1 MIILALDASA
11 SPASAALVKDGQ
23 LIGEYFINIKCTHS
37 QTLMPLVENLLAT
50 TETDKNAIDVF
61 AVNVGPGSFTG
72 VRIGVSAVKGMAMA
86 LNKPCA
92 AVSTLESMAH
102 MALMFDGIVCAVMDA
117 RCSQVYNAL
126 FEIKNGTAVRLT
138 EDRALS
144 IGELKNELEQNYSD
158 RKIMVMGDGTE
169 VVMRTYDVCPNNI
182 IAAPMNIRFQHAS
195 GTAFAAE
202 KKAEKND
209 LTTAAALMPTYLRLP
224 QAQRE
229 LLKKQEAEKQ
239 KEN

>member
-11 SPASAALVKDGQ
+11 SPASVALIKDGQ

-50 TETDKNAIDVF
+50 TETDKNAIDIF

-86 LNKPCA
+86 LNKPCVA
-92 AVSTLESMAH
+92 ISTLEAMAYT
-102 MALMFDGIVCAVMDA
+102 ALMFDGIVCAVMDA
-117 RCSQVYNAL
+117 RCNQLYNAL
-126 FEIKNGTAVRLT
+126 FEIKNGTVIRLT

-144 IGELKNELEQNYSD
+144 IVDLKNELEQNYVN
-158 RKIMVMGDGTE
+158 RKIMVMGDGTD
-169 VVMRTYDVCPNNI
+169 VFMRTYDMQPNNLF
-182 IAAPMNIRFQHAS
+182 AAPMNIRFQHAS

-202 KKAEKND
+202 NKALKND
-209 LTTAAALMPTYLRLP
+209 LITAAALMPIYLRLP

-229 LLKKQEAEKQ
+229 LMKKQAEKQ